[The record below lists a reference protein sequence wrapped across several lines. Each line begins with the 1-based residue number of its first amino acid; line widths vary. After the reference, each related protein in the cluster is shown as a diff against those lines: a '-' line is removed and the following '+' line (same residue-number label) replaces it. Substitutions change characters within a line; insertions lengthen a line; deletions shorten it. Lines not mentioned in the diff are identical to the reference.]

1 MKPMHI
7 AMALFSAA
15 MFFVLAGVFMGVQL
29 ELDGTKLVVDTA
41 ADIRWQWIFIGT
53 AVVFFFQLLRPMFQ
67 KAVKHVSGPKFILPA
82 IDGSTVKQKLFLMA
96 LLVIAVAWPF
106 MVSRGSV
113 DIATMTMIYI
123 ILGLG
128 LNVVVGLSGLLVLGY
143 GGFYAIGAYTFAL
156 LNHYYGLGF
165 WTCLPLAG
173 LVSAAAGFLLGF
185 PVLRLRGDYLA
196 IVTLG
201 FGEIVRILLLNNTEI
216 TGGPNGISQI
226 PKPTL
231 FGLEFSR
238 STREGGWDT
247 FSNFFG
253 VKYDPSDRVIFL
265 YLVALLLVVLSL
277 FVINRLLRM
286 PLGRAW
292 EALREDE
299 IACRSLGLSPTR
311 IKLTAFTIS
320 AAFAGFAGTLFAAR
334 QGFVS
339 PESFTFAESAF
350 VLAIVVLGGMGSQF
364 AVILAAVLL
373 VVSRELMRDFN
384 EYSMLMLGGLMVLMM
399 IWRPQGLLPMTRPQ
413 LKLKSG
419 QAKGERMSQPLLAVN
434 GLMMRFGGLLA
445 VNNVSL
451 ELREREIVS
460 LIGPN
465 GAGKTTVFNCLTGFY
480 KPTGGTITLR
490 ERHLEGL
497 PGQQIAR
504 MGVVRTFQHVRLFRE
519 MTVIE
524 NLLVAQHQ
532 QLKTGLFS
540 GLLKT
545 PAFRRAQSEA
555 LDRAATW
562 LERIG
567 LLEHANRQASNL
579 AYGDQRRLE
588 IARCMVTQPEIL
600 MLDEPAAGL
609 NPKETK
615 ELDELIAE
623 LRNHHNTTILLIEHD
638 MKLVMGIS
646 DRIYVVN
653 QGTPL
658 ANGTP
663 EEIRNNPDVIR
674 AYLGE
679 A

>member
-1 MKPMHI
+1 
-7 AMALFSAA
+7 
-15 MFFVLAGVFMGVQL
+15 
-29 ELDGTKLVVDTA
+29 
-41 ADIRWQWIFIGT
+41 
-53 AVVFFFQLLRPMFQ
+53 
-67 KAVKHVSGPKFILPA
+67 
-82 IDGSTVKQKLFLMA
+82 
-96 LLVIAVAWPF
+96 
-106 MVSRGSV
+106 
-113 DIATMTMIYI
+113 
-123 ILGLG
+123 
-128 LNVVVGLSGLLVLGY
+128 
-143 GGFYAIGAYTFAL
+143 
-156 LNHYYGLGF
+156 
-165 WTCLPLAG
+165 
-173 LVSAAAGFLLGF
+173 
-185 PVLRLRGDYLA
+185 
-196 IVTLG
+196 
-201 FGEIVRILLLNNTEI
+201 
-216 TGGPNGISQI
+216 
-226 PKPTL
+226 
-231 FGLEFSR
+231 
-238 STREGGWDT
+238 
-247 FSNFFG
+247 
-253 VKYDPSDRVIFL
+253 
-265 YLVALLLVVLSL
+265 
-277 FVINRLLRM
+277 
-286 PLGRAW
+286 
-292 EALREDE
+292 
-299 IACRSLGLSPTR
+299 
-311 IKLTAFTIS
+311 
-320 AAFAGFAGTLFAAR
+320 
-334 QGFVS
+334 
-339 PESFTFAESAF
+339 
-350 VLAIVVLGGMGSQF
+350 
-364 AVILAAVLL
+364 
-373 VVSRELMRDFN
+373 
-384 EYSMLMLGGLMVLMM
+384 
-399 IWRPQGLLPMTRPQ
+399 
-413 LKLKSG
+413 
-419 QAKGERMSQPLLAVN
+419 MSQPLLSVS

-480 KPTGGTITLR
+480 KPTGGTILLR
-490 ERHLEGL
+490 DQHLEGL

-540 GLLKT
+540 
-545 PAFRRAQSEA
+545 
-555 LDRAATW
+555 
-562 LERIG
+562 G